1 MVPGWFISELN
12 AGGAKWGVEKTTKDL
27 ICIFALRSRPRPA
40 LVHKKMQTKYIKRF
54 INQIQRSHTPK
65 KEYQKREAFGI
76 PFPLSKFS
84 NNCSFGVFEPVVFR
98 SNSSNSGLPI
108 IIPYMNIVHQCK
120 FYVVSNRLSRKMSKA
135 LRKYCVTMWFGL
147 AQSTNRYHTPFLN
160 LRTILL
166 F

>member
-76 PFPLSKFS
+76 PFPYQSFQTISHLVSLSLS
-84 NNCSFGVFEPVVFR
+84 CSDQIVLIVGYQL
-98 SNSSNSGLPI
+98 SSPI
-108 IIPYMNIVHQCK
+108 WTLYTNVNFMLSQIAFHERCQKLCANIVSQCGLGWH
-120 FYVVSNRLSRKMSKA
+120 NQQTDITPLS
-135 LRKYCVTMWFGL
+135 
-147 AQSTNRYHTPFLN
+147 
-160 LRTILL
+160 
-166 F
+166 